1 MFEKT
6 RLELLNL
13 RLLSTFISAIF
24 LTWVIIPSAA
34 QSAPNDGVEGLTEEQ
49 AAFAGRALDFLSEMD
64 AKYFDRAREID
75 DGLTVETKD
84 FNYDFADYLQKVGRG
99 PIVEKMGRMT
109 GIVLKPTSDIQRQ
122 TAFGRYFGIDV
133 HAKTPLVGLL
143 HAAFLIQYYPDGS
156 STIGGTLNVVP
167 GAAKEKDLNYIKE
180 ALDGVF
186 AKHGV
191 DSTPHR
197 KRVCEGTEM
206 AVDHRF
212 RRRLAC
218 VGGSFFG
225 PNMMPV
231 NEENF
236 LFMTEAYDT
245 FIDAYMTVLD
255 RRKDDP
261 FTDEDLA
268 AQDAMRL
275 NWFEDQ
281 MFADPYAASGIT
293 PYEVWSYSF
302 TPPVVKF

>member
-1 MFEKT
+1 MA
-6 RLELLNL
+6 L
-13 RLLSTFISAIF
+13 
-24 LTWVIIPSAA
+24 LTWMAVVPFAA

-49 AAFAGRALDFLSEMD
+49 AAFAGRALDFMSEMD
-64 AKYFDRAREID
+64 TKYFGRAREID

-84 FNYDFADYLQKVGRG
+84 FNYDFADYLLKVGRG
-99 PIVEKMGRMT
+99 PMVEKIGRMT

-122 TAFGRYFGIDV
+122 TVFGRYFGIDI

-156 STIGGTLNVVP
+156 SAIGGTLNIVP
-167 GAAKEKDLNYIKE
+167 GAARKEDLNYIKE

-191 DSTPHR
+191 DGAPHR

-206 AVDHRF
+206 AVDHRY

-225 PNMMPV
+225 RNMMAV

-245 FIDAYMTVLD
+245 FIDAYMTVLEK
-255 RRKDDP
+255 RKDEP
-261 FTDEDLA
+261 YTDEDVV

-293 PYEVWSYSF
+293 PYEVWSFSF
-302 TPPVVKF
+302 SPPVVKF